1 MAHAKLWLVVSGPTA
16 YEVKIN
22 RIITM
27 ASPAVRL
34 EFLVMERTLRA
45 TGCDLPLYV
54 IPYRD
59 ESFELPENAQWLRD
73 EELFAHISKH
83 QSARPCRKFLALMQ
97 ADAAFFDA
105 DIIHLRDPRTEL
117 GILDADVFA
126 VADTEWNKARW
137 TFSEAT
143 RRVYQRKSS
152 LWLLDNFNTGFFAF
166 EEPVVT
172 RKQIFDFIGDP
183 VWGRCAREES
193 VTRGEQAALNW
204 LVHLSGRTVLNLCLP
219 PRRMESTMAVD
230 FTHMVEGTLAVES
243 NQDYQALLEG
253 ADGPMFLHFAGGTQF
268 SKSQI
273 SDIFVNA
280 LTPEERI
287 LFIQERELRWTKA
300 VKESRWPLWVRVL
313 NRIVGFVD
321 TRFHIRWRPVEL
333 KVKL

>member
-1 MAHAKLWLVVSGPTA
+1 
-16 YEVKIN
+16 
-22 RIITM
+22 
-27 ASPAVRL
+27 
-34 EFLVMERTLRA
+34 MERTLRA

-105 DIIHLRDPRTEL
+105 DIIHFRDPRTEL
-117 GILDADVFA
+117 GSLDANVFA

-204 LVHLSGRTVLNLCLP
+204 LVHLSGRTVVNLCLP

-230 FTHMVEGTLAVES
+230 YTEFDDVPW
-243 NQDYQALLEG
+243 
-253 ADGPMFLHFAGGTQF
+253 ADAPMFLHFAGGVHHTQAR
-268 SKSQI
+268 I
-273 SDIFVNA
+273 AEIFVKA
-280 LTPEERI
+280 LTPEERSGF
-287 LFIQERELRWTKA
+287 LQERELRWTKE